1 MQNIIPRNKARK
13 KIHRRI
19 RYRILH
25 QGTKPRPRVV
35 IFRSG
40 KHVYAQAIEDSTGT
54 TLASASSLDRE
65 IRKKLN
71 RGNNISAA
79 KFVGET
85 FAERCLKKGIL
96 QVIFDRGG
104 YAYHGRVKAFAS
116 AARDGGLKF

>member
-1 MQNIIPRNKARK
+1 MQNITPRNKARK

-25 QGTKPRPRVV
+25 QGTRPRAV

-40 KHVYAQAIEDSTGT
+40 KHVYAQVIEDSTGT

-79 KFVGET
+79 KIVGGAL
-85 FAERCLKKGIL
+85 AERCLEKGIR
-96 QVIFDRGG
+96 QITFDRSG